1 MCRLPPLLPDS
12 RHNLVVHC
20 LMDYRLKLAV
30 ICFIQIFA
38 AFSDIRLGCSL
49 RESMYALG
57 VIP

>member
-1 MCRLPPLLPDS
+1 MIWNIYKIKNR
-12 RHNLVVHC
+12 RQ
-20 LMDYRLKLAV
+20 KLAV

-49 RESMYALG
+49 IESMYALG